1 VFLAFVIC
9 YRSIEF
15 KAMKLADFIGNKTMQ
30 YDTDRAIA
38 VLAKAL
44 AVCRGIL
51 YSART
56 GDASQSEIERLLEST
71 GEESL
76 ITLMGK
82 DTYSHAMQLSE
93 ALPKEDRDTL
103 LSIGD
108 DPY

>member
-1 VFLAFVIC
+1 
-9 YRSIEF
+9 
-15 KAMKLADFIGNKTMQ
+15 MQ
-30 YDTDRAIA
+30 YDNDRAIA

-56 GDASQSEIERLLEST
+56 GNASQGEIERLLEST

-76 ITLMGK
+76 IALMGQ
-82 DTYSHAMQLSE
+82 DTYSHVMRLSE
-93 ALPKEDRDTL
+93 ALPKKDRDTL